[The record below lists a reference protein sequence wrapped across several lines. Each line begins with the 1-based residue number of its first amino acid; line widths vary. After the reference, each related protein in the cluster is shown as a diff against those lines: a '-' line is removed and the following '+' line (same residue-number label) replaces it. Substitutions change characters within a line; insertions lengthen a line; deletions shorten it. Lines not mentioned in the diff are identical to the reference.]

1 MKTKTIG
8 LLTAA
13 VTFGASALHASLM
26 VDAGTAT
33 LLLDHDGSS
42 WLASVSGN
50 ASPPVPF
57 AGLTLE
63 MNDPLFREVDSI
75 LYRVTPAAGTVI
87 TNPMIPTEPEFVL
100 QVGNLSGAGLINAIL
115 ALNVPGSTFTFKD
128 TAVALPLSTSGAEF
142 IMYRDL
148 PASNPTA
155 LSTASSVLA
164 YSLISNSTT
173 SFNLGFS
180 EWGTYN
186 LAFTLIGLDAALNVT
201 TLPLAVTV
209 VVPEPSTYALF
220 FGAFALGLV
229 VMVRRFRRSR

>member
-1 MKTKTIG
+1 
-8 LLTAA
+8 
-13 VTFGASALHASLM
+13 M

-33 LLLDHDGSS
+33 LLLDHDGAG
-42 WLASVSGN
+42 WLASVSAN
-50 ASPPVPF
+50 AAPAVPF

-87 TNPMIPTEPEFVL
+87 TNPAIPTEPEFVI
-100 QVGNLSGAGLINAIL
+100 QVGDLSGAGLINAIL

-128 TAVALPLSTSGAEF
+128 TAVALPLGTSGAEF

-155 LSTASSVLA
+155 ISTESSTSA
-164 YSLISNSTT
+164 YSLISNSTIA
-173 SFNLGFS
+173 FNLGFS

-186 LAFTLIGLDAALNVT
+186 LAFTLIGLDSALNVT
-201 TLPLAVTV
+201 TLPISMTV

-220 FGAFALGLV
+220 FGALALGLV
-229 VMVRRFRRSR
+229 VMARRFRRSR